1 MRNRLAFERTPAA
14 AEPVSSKEPHDA
26 ALRRILTLPTAPLGL
41 AYLAG
46 YVLLDWLSF
55 VEPYGVTPITPWDPT
70 AGLSIAFALLLGWR
84 TIPFLFIAPVLGDL
98 VVLQR
103 IPLPLGVELTCAGL
117 IAGVY
122 GAAGL
127 LLAHPKLRFDR
138 ALRWMRDLFVLT
150 TVTVVSTAVVASGYV
165 GLTIAAGLL
174 PTAEFTG
181 AALRYWV
188 GDVIG
193 VMVVVPFGLILLTRR
208 NVLGKSG
215 EVLLQSA
222 TIIAALMIVFGYA
235 NAQQLQLFYLLFLPI
250 VWMAVRTGIEG
261 VSFGILITQLGLIV
275 GVQLSPSDAHDLAAI
290 QALMVVLA
298 LTGLFAGQLVTER
311 RLTEAVLRIH
321 QESLARLGSVGELSA
336 AVAHELNQ
344 PLMAIGTYTRMVRD
358 AIRSADA
365 DAAIVAEAAEKAV
378 KQADRAAEIVRR
390 LRALVRLDR
399 SNRAACRV
407 DQIVRETIDLCRPD
421 LERQAVNVRL
431 AISPD
436 LPPVM
441 VDARQIEQ
449 VLVNLVRNSLDAIDE
464 VGQGTVSIEAALADM
479 NFVEVRVLDSG
490 PGFPPE
496 VVADPFVHFFS
507 TKTEGLGIGLSLCR
521 SLIEAH
527 GGRIWL
533 GVNSPGAVVHFTL
546 PVARLSFPRP
556 VTEATEVALVW
567 PLVDSHRDQTHP
579 ARDSASLS

>member
-1 MRNRLAFERTPAA
+1 MKAERSRLAFVRTPAA
-14 AEPVSSKEPHDA
+14 AESVSSKGPHDA
-26 ALRRILTLPTAPLGL
+26 ALRRVLTLPTAPLGL

-46 YVLLDWLSF
+46 YALLDWLSF

-70 AGLSIAFALLLGWR
+70 AGLSIVFVLLLGWR
-84 TIPFLFIAPVLGDL
+84 MIPFLFVAPVLGDL

-117 IAGVY
+117 IGGVY

-174 PTAEFTG
+174 PTAEFAG

-193 VMVVVPFGLILLTRR
+193 VMVVMPFGLILLTRR
-208 NVLGKSG
+208 NALGKSG

-222 TIIAALMIVFGYA
+222 AIIAALMIVFGYA
-235 NAQQLQLFYLLFLPI
+235 SAQQLQLFYLLFLPI

-261 VSFGILITQLGLIV
+261 VSVGILITQLGLIV
-275 GVQLSPSDAHDLAAI
+275 GVQLSPSDTHDLTAI

-311 RLTEAVLRIH
+311 RLTEAVLRMH
-321 QESLARLGSVGELSA
+321 QESLARLARLGSVGELSA

-365 DAAIVAEAAEKAV
+365 DAAIVAETAEKAV

-399 SNRAACRV
+399 SNRTACRV

-449 VLVNLVRNSLDAIDE
+449 VLVNLVRNSLDAVDE
-464 VGQGTVSIEAALADM
+464 VGQGTVSIEVALADM
-479 NFVEVRVLDSG
+479 NFIEVRVLDSG

-496 VVADPFVHFFS
+496 VAADPFLHFFS

-546 PVARLSFPRP
+546 PIAQ
-556 VTEATEVALVW
+556 VALVW
-567 PLVDSHRDQTHP
+567 PLVDSHSDQTHLT
-579 ARDSASLS
+579 RDSASRPR